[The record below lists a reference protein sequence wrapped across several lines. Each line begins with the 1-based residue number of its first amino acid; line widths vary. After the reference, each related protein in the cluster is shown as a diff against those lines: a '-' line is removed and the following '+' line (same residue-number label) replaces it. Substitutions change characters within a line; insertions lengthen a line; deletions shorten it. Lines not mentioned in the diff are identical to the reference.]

1 MLLFLQSCGKLPS
14 FKIDWKINLNGSA
27 VDLPKSLIIRA
38 EYYPIHA
45 SLVKGFIIRTE
56 YYPIHASL
64 VNVTFFNLWLVLKSK
79 EGSLVLLTTGVNR
92 ETKCETKSSAFSET
106 FATTL
111 TLTRMD
117 DMFLLLKNRF
127 EKIYRRI
134 DLK

>member
-45 SLVKGFIIRTE
+45 SLVKSLIIRTE

-64 VNVTFFNLWLVLKSK
+64 VNVIFFTLWLVLKSK
-79 EGSLVLLTTGVNR
+79 EGSLVLFTTGVNR

-117 DMFLLLKNRF
+117 DIFLLLKNRF

>member
-111 TLTRMD
+111 TMTRLD
-117 DMFLLLKNRF
+117 DIFLLLKNRF

>member
-45 SLVKGFIIRTE
+45 SLVKSLIIRTE

-111 TLTRMD
+111 TMTRMD
-117 DMFLLLKNRF
+117 DIFLLIKNRF
-127 EKIYRRI
+127 EIIYRRI
-134 DLK
+134 NLK

>member
-1 MLLFLQSCGKLPS
+1 MLLLLQSCGKLSS

-27 VDLPKSLIIRA
+27 VDLSKSLIIRA

-45 SLVKGFIIRTE
+45 SLVKSLIIRTE

-64 VNVTFFNLWLVLKSK
+64 VNVIFFNLWLVLKSQ

-111 TLTRMD
+111 ALTRMD
-117 DMFLLLKNRF
+117 DVFLLLKNRF
-127 EKIYRRI
+127 EIIYKRI

>member
-1 MLLFLQSCGKLPS
+1 MLLFLQSCGKLSS

-27 VDLPKSLIIRA
+27 VDLSKSLIIRA

-45 SLVKGFIIRTE
+45 SLVKSLIIRTE

-64 VNVTFFNLWLVLKSK
+64 VNVIFFNLWLVLKSQ

-111 TLTRMD
+111 ALTRMD
-117 DMFLLLKNRF
+117 DIFLLLKNRF
-127 EKIYRRI
+127 EIIYRRI

>member
-1 MLLFLQSCGKLPS
+1 MS
-14 FKIDWKINLNGSA
+14 
-27 VDLPKSLIIRA
+27 KSLIIRA

-45 SLVKGFIIRTE
+45 SLVKSLIIRTE

-64 VNVTFFNLWLVLKSK
+64 VKSLIVRTEYYPIHASLVNVIFFNLWLVLKSQ

-111 TLTRMD
+111 ALTRMD
-117 DMFLLLKNRF
+117 DIFLLLKNRF
-127 EKIYRRI
+127 EIIYRRI

>member
-27 VDLPKSLIIRA
+27 VDLPKSLIIR
-38 EYYPIHA
+38 
-45 SLVKGFIIRTE
+45 TE

-64 VNVTFFNLWLVLKSK
+64 VNVIFFTLWLVLKSK
-79 EGSLVLLTTGVNR
+79 EGSLVLFTTGVNR

-111 TLTRMD
+111 TMTRMD
-117 DMFLLLKNRF
+117 DIFLLIKNRF
-127 EKIYRRI
+127 EIIYRRI
-134 DLK
+134 NLK

>member
-1 MLLFLQSCGKLPS
+1 MLLLLQSCGKLSS

-45 SLVKGFIIRTE
+45 SLVKSLIIRTE

-64 VNVTFFNLWLVLKSK
+64 VNVIFFNLWLVLKSQ

-111 TLTRMD
+111 ALTRMD
-117 DMFLLLKNRF
+117 DVFLLLKNRF
-127 EKIYRRI
+127 EIIYRRI